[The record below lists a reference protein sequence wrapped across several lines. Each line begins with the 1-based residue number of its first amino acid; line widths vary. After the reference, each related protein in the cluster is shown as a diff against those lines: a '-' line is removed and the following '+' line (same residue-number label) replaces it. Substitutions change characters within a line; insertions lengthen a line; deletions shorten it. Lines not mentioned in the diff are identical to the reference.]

1 MSVPEIRLV
10 GLDLDGTV
18 FTNDKRIT
26 PRTLAA
32 IQKAIAKGVI
42 VIPATGRPLSGLP
55 EAFARM
61 PGVEYALTSN
71 GAAVWHLP
79 ARRKLVDLPLSAA
92 HTLAAYALLEAF
104 DCMPDVYWDGRA
116 HTSPERLARLEEF
129 APPEMVEYV
138 RSTRTAVPNLAHYI
152 RENGIRAEKVT
163 AFFKTPAQRVE
174 AMEAAGQLPFLVPT
188 SSIPNNIELNEA
200 GVHKGVGLVKLAET
214 LGFSAEN
221 VMACGDGGNDVE
233 MLRAVGLGVA
243 MGNAPDEV
251 KRAARDVTDTNERD
265 GVAKALEKWLKLV

>member
-1 MSVPEIRLV
+1 MNQPKIHLV

-26 PRTLAA
+26 LRTLEA

-79 ARRKLVDLPLSAA
+79 TRRKLVDLPLSTE
-92 HTLAAYALLEAF
+92 HTLAAYALLEQF
-104 DCMPDVYWDGRA
+104 DCMPDVYWDGCA

-138 RSTRTAVPNLAHYI
+138 RSTRVALPDITEYI
-152 RENGIRAEKVT
+152 CKNDICAEKVT
-163 AFFKTPAQRVE
+163 AFFKTAHQRVQ
-174 AMEAAGQLPFLVPT
+174 AMETAKQLPFLAPT
-188 SSIPNNIELNEA
+188 SSISNNIELNEA
-200 GVHKGVGLVKLAET
+200 GVHKGVGLVKLAEI
-214 LGFSAEN
+214 LGFTAEN
-221 VMACGDGGNDVE
+221 VMACGDGGNDAE
-233 MLRAVGLGVA
+233 MLRAVGLGIA
-243 MGNAPDEV
+243 MGNAPNEL
-251 KRAARDVTDTNERD
+251 KRIARDVTDTNERD
-265 GVAKALEKWLKLV
+265 GVAKALEKWLDLV